1 MGYIWSNIQEVWN
14 YQRFCLFTGNLPE
27 TCWKPPRPVSGGFRT
42 IRHTQYVVHSNLRIW
57 VITYF
62 EAKKIEKKMKKI
74 TTLFS
79 KNWKKILPLKTWEN
93 CPQKLLIIGP
103 IYFVSTDLATQT
115 AQKQKHRTTKSPLM
129 QDWVFRLGCWTTPG
143 PWLN

>member
-1 MGYIWSNIQEVWN
+1 MVKYTRGLELPAILSIYWKPA
-14 YQRFCLFTGNLPE
+14 GNLLE
-27 TCWKPPRPVSGGFRT
+27 TSAASFPRFPDYLSLT
-42 IRHTQYVVHSNLRIW
+42 DHTVCSTLKFENLSNNLFW
-57 VITYF
+57 G
-62 EAKKIEKKMKKI
+62 KKNEKKLKKI